1 MEDQLP
7 TVDMT
12 WKTQLKVIELLF
24 DIYWLFY
31 ALTQN
36 FQDYWWRILKVFE
49 VELQVQVK
57 VTNIFRSDLDRNTV
71 FAVAINVTVQL

>member
-1 MEDQLP
+1 
-7 TVDMT
+7 MT

-24 DIYWLFY
+24 DIYWHFY

>member
-24 DIYWLFY
+24 DIYWHFY

-36 FQDYWWRILKVFE
+36 FQDYWWRILKVPE

-57 VTNIFRSDLDRNTV
+57 ATNIFRSDLDRNTV

>member
-24 DIYWLFY
+24 DIYWHFY